1 MPRGLTGNL
10 HDIVLRRPGEGT
22 ARLRPITARHRRT
35 TAPLRRITL
44 RLRRTTVLRVGTRE
58 VATSEAD
65 TPEGGILEVVTQEAV
80 VAIRQAVAEV
90 VTQEAVV
97 TRADTGD
104 NAGAFAVTLNA
115 AREGGVRL

>member
-1 MPRGLTGNL
+1 
-10 HDIVLRRPGEGT
+10 
-22 ARLRPITARHRRT
+22 
-35 TAPLRRITL
+35 
-44 RLRRTTVLRVGTRE
+44 

>member
-1 MPRGLTGNL
+1 
-10 HDIVLRRPGEGT
+10 
-22 ARLRPITARHRRT
+22 
-35 TAPLRRITL
+35 
-44 RLRRTTVLRVGTRE
+44 

-97 TRADTGD
+97 TREADTGD

-115 AREGGVRL
+115 ACEGGVRL